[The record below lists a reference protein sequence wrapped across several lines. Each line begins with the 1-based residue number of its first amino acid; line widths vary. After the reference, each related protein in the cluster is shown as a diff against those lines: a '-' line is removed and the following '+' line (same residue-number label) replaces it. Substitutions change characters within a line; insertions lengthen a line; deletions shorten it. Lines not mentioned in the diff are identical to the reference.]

1 VISGGCVGRCDAG
14 VQLYDTKKIAQ
25 LAYKVADDTASAW
38 GAAGRLEVL
47 TDVPD
52 RRYNVQQCARKGA
65 CMPACPPQACM
76 LPCLHAPMLACS
88 HACMLPC
95 LHAPMPA
102 CMYGS
107 PASTRGQ
114 VGMPSAGPALTARRT
129 NNCQPAGGCVPTTLR
144 VCTGR
149 RPTMEDR
156 HLLLPDLG
164 AFCGLTVGA
173 PPPVSCCWACSL
185 MCGCDLMDG
194 LGCG

>member
-1 VISGGCVGRCDAG
+1 MISGGCVGRCDAG

-88 HACMLPC
+88 HACMLLC
-95 LHAPMPA
+95 LHVCTDPQLPHVARSACHRLAPPLLPA
-102 CMYGS
+102 EPTTVNPPVDVCPQHCVYAQGDGLPWRTDICCCRIS
-107 PASTRGQ
+107 A
-114 VGMPSAGPALTARRT
+114 PSAA
-129 NNCQPAGGCVPTTLR
+129 
-144 VCTGR
+144 
-149 RPTMEDR
+149 
-156 HLLLPDLG
+156 
-164 AFCGLTVGA
+164 
-173 PPPVSCCWACSL
+173 
-185 MCGCDLMDG
+185 
-194 LGCG
+194 